1 MTPALDMLLRE
12 DITLWIITGIFSLL
26 IGSFLNVVI
35 ARIPRQII
43 WSEAE
48 KSARG
53 EKPPGIVWP
62 GSHCPGCKHPLSWFE
77 NVPILSFFLLGGRCR
92 HCHISISVRYPMI
105 EVFCATLSVVVVM
118 KLGVQWLTLAA
129 LVFTWFLIALAFID
143 LEHFLLPD
151 KLTIPLIFVGLLTS
165 ALGGFT
171 DLTSSLIGV
180 IAGYLSLWIVYQIFR
195 LLTGKEG
202 FGFGDFK
209 MLAAIG
215 SFIGWQ
221 LLPTAVL
228 LSAGTG
234 AVAGTIMILLQR
246 HQRGQLV
253 PFGPYLAGGGWLTLL
268 WGPELNEWFYS
279 IIAL

>member
-92 HCHISISVRYPMI
+92 HCHTSISVRYPMI

-209 MLAAIG
+209 MLAELAALSVG
-215 SFIGWQ
+215 SYY
-221 LLPTAVL
+221 
-228 LSAGTG
+228 
-234 AVAGTIMILLQR
+234 QR
-246 HQRGQLV
+246 S
-253 PFGPYLAGGGWLTLL
+253 
-268 WGPELNEWFYS
+268 YS
-279 IIAL
+279 